1 MDSLLCKL
9 ICWTECIFKRVKG
22 IVQAAIYVE
31 IVGQMLPEVETLA
44 VVFLTQVEGRS
55 RRMGE
60 PLS

>member
-9 ICWTECIFKRVKG
+9 ICWTEFKTVKG